1 MDIKGSNYF
10 YKCLLCNFGT
20 NNIREHL
27 KHLNSEKHKSKR
39 ELKYIEL
46 KFEKKMT
53 DTEIEDKLIE
63 LENAD

>member
-1 MDIKGSNYF
+1 MDIKDSNYF

-27 KHLNSEKHKSKR
+27 KHIQTNKHKAKR
-39 ELKYIEL
+39 ELKYMEL

-53 DTEIEDKLIE
+53 DTEIENKLME

>member
-1 MDIKGSNYF
+1 MDIKDSNYF

>member
-1 MDIKGSNYF
+1 MDIKDSNYF

-27 KHLNSEKHKSKR
+27 KHLNSDKHKAKR

-46 KFEKKMT
+46 KFEKKIAE
-53 DTEIEDKLIE
+53 TEIEVILIE
-63 LENAD
+63 LENSN